1 MDEEIE
7 DWVMHIV
14 LNENKHTTWLANNLA
29 KRNDGPVTVIDSKY
43 EGLEFREGVSYTN
56 MDIARHSFD
65 VPDKLYFY
73 AYMDPKN
80 RKSMRKK
87 KRN

>member
-1 MDEEIE
+1 
-7 DWVMHIV
+7 MHIV

-29 KRNDGPVTVIDSKY
+29 KRNDGRVTVIDSKY
-43 EGLEFREGVSYTN
+43 EGLEFEGGSKLHKYG
-56 MDIARHSFD
+56 HSPGNLFD

-80 RKSMRKK
+80 RKSKRKK